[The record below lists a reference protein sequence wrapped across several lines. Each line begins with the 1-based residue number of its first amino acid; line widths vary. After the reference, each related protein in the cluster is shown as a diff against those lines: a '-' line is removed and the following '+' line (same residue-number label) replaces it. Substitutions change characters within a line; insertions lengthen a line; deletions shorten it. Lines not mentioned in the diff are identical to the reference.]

1 MAESHTKGP
10 YPQKV
15 IDFPTCGRWDCDDEY
30 DWEVVTPSDVNYA
43 AIKREQRIAY
53 YHHPRDGWM
62 RRLQAE
68 RDTHQRLRIVRRRKE
83 QVSEDRCPLCRRRR
97 FTTAKRVAWIATHP
111 RQARRNWRAE
121 PPTKARFPTEVEDV

>member
-68 RDTHQRLRIVRRRKE
+68 RDKRNGGEPLWMDAPAA
-83 QVSEDRCPLCRRRR
+83 EDR
-97 FTTAKRVAWIATHP
+97 
-111 RQARRNWRAE
+111 
-121 PPTKARFPTEVEDV
+121 PTKEGTGV